1 MNPQKDELNPP
12 YDPKPKTLAEAIAAN
27 ETDPFFKELVEETD
41 KIIDAH
47 NMAAKTAKI
56 AEQTFTPALG
66 GGKERSVTYQTKLCR
81 TAGEIDEFL
90 NQDAYAYSYIYWNT
104 QAKGV
109 FITLCKPNPKSH
121 IQKYQ
126 PRIERG
132 LLEISESDAIPK
144 IKALFPVDDLDLL
157 PFQQILT
164 RLYDEGFRLCEQVDR
179 KK

>member
-81 TAGEIDEFL
+81 TAGTKRPISESRRLRLQLHLLE
-90 NQDAYAYSYIYWNT
+90 YSSKKGFHNALQTEPEKPHSKIS
-104 QAKGV
+104 AKV
-109 FITLCKPNPKSH
+109 
-121 IQKYQ
+121 
-126 PRIERG
+126 IERG
-132 LLEISESDAIPK
+132 LLEISESETQYPKLKSSIPS
-144 IKALFPVDDLDLL
+144 
-157 PFQQILT
+157 
-164 RLYDEGFRLCEQVDR
+164 
-179 KK
+179 